1 MTSQKN
7 APKSQMSKETLLPL
21 LAGHVLQHGLS
32 AASLRPLAKAA
43 GTSDRMLIYHFGN
56 KDDLIEQV
64 LDYIANVY
72 SSALDAAMGEER
84 ASTRQE
90 VVGRVLDNMRNPAM
104 KPFLALWWEIVAG
117 AARGVKSHE
126 EAAQRMMARLLEW
139 LEEQMPE
146 GDPDP
151 KGGARYLLTLTE
163 GAQMLSTIGHADTA
177 QEGLHASDLASNL
190 ASDLASELAGSPAS
204 D

>member
-1 MTSQKN
+1 MTD
-7 APKSQMSKETLLPL
+7 PKKSPKAQMTKETLLPSL
-21 LAGHVLQHGLS
+21 AAHVLAQGLAG
-32 AASLRPLAKAA
+32 ASLRPLAKAA

-64 LDYIANVY
+64 LDYIADVY
-72 SSALDAAMGEER
+72 SSALDAAMGEEK
-84 ASTRQE
+84 AATRQE
-90 VVGRVLDNMRNPAM
+90 VIARVLDNMGNPAM

-117 AARGVKSHE
+117 ASRGMKSHE
-126 EAAQRMMARLLEW
+126 EAAQRMMQRLLEW
-139 LEEQMPE
+139 LEQQMPE

-177 QEGLHASDLASNL
+177 REGLLASNL
-190 ASDLASELAGSPAS
+190 TED
-204 D
+204 

>member
-1 MTSQKN
+1 MTSRKN
-7 APKSQMSKETLLPL
+7 APRSQMSKETLLPL
-21 LAGHVLQHGLS
+21 LAGHVLRHGLVS
-32 AASLRPLAKAA
+32 ASLRPLAKAA

-56 KDDLIEQV
+56 KDDLITQV
-64 LDYIANVY
+64 LDYIADIY
-72 SSALDAAMGEER
+72 SGALDAAMGDER
-84 ASTRQE
+84 APTRQE
-90 VVGRVLDNMRNPAM
+90 VIARVLDNLRNPVM

-126 EAAQRMMARLLEW
+126 EAAQKMMQRLLEW
-139 LEEQMPE
+139 LEQQMPE

-163 GAQMLSTIGHADTA
+163 GAQMLSTIGHANTA
-177 QEGLHASDLASNL
+177 REGLL
-190 ASDLASELAGSPAS
+190 ASDLAH

>member
-1 MTSQKN
+1 MPSEKTETRT
-7 APKSQMSKETLLPL
+7 QMSKETLLPL
-21 LAGHVLQHGLS
+21 LAGHVLQNGLS

-64 LDYIANVY
+64 LDYIADVY

-84 ASTRQE
+84 APTRKE
-90 VVGRVLDNMRNPAM
+90 VIARVLENMRNPAM

-126 EAAQRMMARLLEW
+126 EAAQKMMQRLLEW

-151 KGGARYLLTLTE
+151 KGGACYLLTLTE

-177 QEGLHASDLASNL
+177 SEGL
-190 ASDLASELAGSPAS
+190 LASELSQ

>member
-1 MTSQKN
+1 MTDTKKS
-7 APKSQMSKETLLPL
+7 PKAQMTKETLLPSL
-21 LAGHVLQHGLS
+21 AAYVLAQGLAG
-32 AASLRPLAKAA
+32 ASLRPLAKAA

-56 KDDLIEQV
+56 KDDLIQEV
-64 LDYIANVY
+64 LDYLADIY
-72 SSALDAAMGEER
+72 SNALDAAMGEER
-84 ASTRQE
+84 ALSRQE
-90 VVGRVLDNMRNPAM
+90 VIERVLGKMRDPAM

-117 AARGVKSHE
+117 AARGMKSHE
-126 EAAQRMMARLLEW
+126 VAAQRMMARLLEW

-163 GAQMLSTIGHADTA
+163 GAQMLSTVGHADTA
-177 QEGLHASDLASNL
+177 REGLLASK
-190 ASDLASELAGSPAS
+190 LAGNPAS